1 MHSIK
6 LKQKMLLLTIIPLV
20 VSIVAV
26 MLVVQAKLAE
36 LGEKEISTINAE
48 LIALKEESLKGF
60 IELAASTVQ
69 PILDNAREIGDAE
82 ARKQAADILR
92 TMRYGE
98 ANDGYI
104 FVYSYDGVNVVNGPK
119 QTLEGK
125 NLIDLKDPD
134 GVPIIKELISAAKS
148 GGGYVNYK
156 WAKPSKEMDVA
167 KLSYADSID
176 EFKWMIG
183 TGFYIDDIEEKLAVI
198 QEKVDTDIQNTMLI
212 IAALGALLLVVFVLI
227 ALWMSSKI
235 TRPLRDVAE
244 ALADIS
250 AGEGDLTRRL
260 TVSTGDE
267 VGLVATGFN
276 NFADKIQ
283 HLVVDLKKSIQ
294 ELSRSTEQMNQV
306 VKKTNADVQRQR
318 HETTQTAAAVHEM
331 AATAQE
337 VASNAGG
344 AASAADQADHA
355 TSDGQKEVE
364 ATISALQQLYQD
376 VNRSSEVISRL
387 DDDADKIGS
396 VVNVIKEI
404 ADQTNLLAL
413 NAAIEAAR
421 AGEYG
426 RGFSVVADEVRT
438 LANRTQESTQ
448 EIQMMIERL
457 LTGAREA
464 VSVMETSRSQG
475 ETTVERAAK
484 ASESLGVITASVSTI
499 NNMNMQI
506 ASAAEEQT
514 AVADEISSSV
524 QQIADIAEHSAKNAD
539 NLEATTNEMSRLEK
553 RLQSLVGH
561 FKV

>member
-60 IELAASTVQ
+60 IELAVSTVQ

-98 ANDGYI
+98 ANNGYI

-183 TGFYIDDIEEKLAVI
+183 TGFYIDDIEDKLAVT
-198 QEKVDTDIQNTMLI
+198 QKKVNADIQNTMLI

>member
-26 MLVVQAKLAE
+26 MLVVQAKLAD
-36 LGEKEISTINAE
+36 LGRKEISTINAE
-48 LIALKEESLKGF
+48 LVALKEESLKGF
-60 IELAASTVQ
+60 IELAVSTVQ
-69 PILDNAREIGDAE
+69 PIIDNAREIGDAE

-119 QTLEGK
+119 RALEGK
-125 NLIDLKDPD
+125 NLLDLKDPD
-134 GVPIIKELISAAKS
+134 GVPIIKELISTAKS
-148 GGGYVNYK
+148 GGGYVSYK
-156 WAKPSKEMDVA
+156 WPKPSKGIDVA

-176 EFKWMIG
+176 EFNWMIG
-183 TGFYIDDIEEKLAVI
+183 TGFYIDDIEDKLAVT
-198 QEKVDTDIQNTMLI
+198 QKKVDADIQNTMLI
-212 IAALGALLLVVFVLI
+212 IAALGVLLLVVFVLI

-260 TVSTGDE
+260 IVSTGDE

-283 HLVVDLKKSIQ
+283 HLVADLKKSIQ

>member
-60 IELAASTVQ
+60 IELAVSTVQ

-98 ANDGYI
+98 ANDGYV

-156 WAKPSKEMDVA
+156 WAKPSKEMDVP

-183 TGFYIDDIEEKLAVI
+183 TGFYIDDIEDKLAVT
-198 QEKVDTDIQNTMLI
+198 QKKVNADIQNTMLI

-260 TVSTGDE
+260 SVSTGDE

>member
-26 MLVVQAKLAE
+26 MLVVQAKLAD

-156 WAKPSKEMDVA
+156 WAKPSKEMDVP

-244 ALADIS
+244 ALGDIS

-283 HLVVDLKKSIQ
+283 HLIVDLKKSIQ

>member
-60 IELAASTVQ
+60 IELAVSTVQ

-134 GVPIIKELISAAKS
+134 GVPIIKELINAAKS

-156 WAKPSKEMDVA
+156 WAKPSKEMDIP

-183 TGFYIDDIEEKLAVI
+183 TGFYIDDIEDKLAVT
-198 QEKVDTDIQNTMLI
+198 QKKVNADIQNTMLI

>member
-156 WAKPSKEMDVA
+156 WAKPSKEMDVP

-183 TGFYIDDIEEKLAVI
+183 TGFYIDDIEEKLAVT
-198 QEKVDTDIQNTMLI
+198 QKKVNADIQNTMLI

>member
-1 MHSIK
+1 
-6 LKQKMLLLTIIPLV
+6 
-20 VSIVAV
+20 
-26 MLVVQAKLAE
+26 
-36 LGEKEISTINAE
+36 
-48 LIALKEESLKGF
+48 
-60 IELAASTVQ
+60 
-69 PILDNAREIGDAE
+69 
-82 ARKQAADILR
+82 
-92 TMRYGE
+92 
-98 ANDGYI
+98 
-104 FVYSYDGVNVVNGPK
+104 
-119 QTLEGK
+119 
-125 NLIDLKDPD
+125 
-134 GVPIIKELISAAKS
+134 
-148 GGGYVNYK
+148 
-156 WAKPSKEMDVA
+156 
-167 KLSYADSID
+167 
-176 EFKWMIG
+176 
-183 TGFYIDDIEEKLAVI
+183 
-198 QEKVDTDIQNTMLI
+198 
-212 IAALGALLLVVFVLI
+212 
-227 ALWMSSKI
+227 LWMSSKI

-244 ALADIS
+244 ALGDIS

-283 HLVVDLKKSIQ
+283 HLIVDLKKSIQ

>member
-60 IELAASTVQ
+60 IELAVSTVQ

-183 TGFYIDDIEEKLAVI
+183 TGFYIDDIEDKLAVT
-198 QEKVDTDIQNTMLI
+198 QKKVNADIQNTMLI

-260 TVSTGDE
+260 SVSTGDE

-457 LTGAREA
+457 PTGAREA

>member
-60 IELAASTVQ
+60 IELAVSTVQ

-104 FVYSYDGVNVVNGPK
+104 FVYTYDGVNVVNAAK

-134 GVPIIKELISAAKS
+134 GVPIIKELINAAKS

-156 WAKPSKEMDVA
+156 WAKPSKEMDIP

-183 TGFYIDDIEEKLAVI
+183 TGFYIDDIEDKLAVT
-198 QEKVDTDIQNTMLI
+198 QKKVNADIQNTMLI

>member
-6 LKQKMLLLTIIPLV
+6 LKQKMLFLTIIPLV

-183 TGFYIDDIEEKLAVI
+183 TGFYIDDIEDKLAVT
-198 QEKVDTDIQNTMLI
+198 QKKVNADIQNTMLI

>member
-60 IELAASTVQ
+60 IELAVSTVQ

-156 WAKPSKEMDVA
+156 WAKPSKEMDVP

-212 IAALGALLLVVFVLI
+212 IAALGAL
-227 ALWMSSKI
+227 
-235 TRPLRDVAE
+235 
-244 ALADIS
+244 
-250 AGEGDLTRRL
+250 
-260 TVSTGDE
+260 
-267 VGLVATGFN
+267 
-276 NFADKIQ
+276 
-283 HLVVDLKKSIQ
+283 
-294 ELSRSTEQMNQV
+294 
-306 VKKTNADVQRQR
+306 
-318 HETTQTAAAVHEM
+318 
-331 AATAQE
+331 
-337 VASNAGG
+337 
-344 AASAADQADHA
+344 
-355 TSDGQKEVE
+355 
-364 ATISALQQLYQD
+364 
-376 VNRSSEVISRL
+376 
-387 DDDADKIGS
+387 
-396 VVNVIKEI
+396 
-404 ADQTNLLAL
+404 
-413 NAAIEAAR
+413 
-421 AGEYG
+421 
-426 RGFSVVADEVRT
+426 
-438 LANRTQESTQ
+438 
-448 EIQMMIERL
+448 
-457 LTGAREA
+457 
-464 VSVMETSRSQG
+464 
-475 ETTVERAAK
+475 
-484 ASESLGVITASVSTI
+484 
-499 NNMNMQI
+499 
-506 ASAAEEQT
+506 
-514 AVADEISSSV
+514 
-524 QQIADIAEHSAKNAD
+524 
-539 NLEATTNEMSRLEK
+539 
-553 RLQSLVGH
+553 
-561 FKV
+561 

>member
-60 IELAASTVQ
+60 IELAVSTVQ

-183 TGFYIDDIEEKLAVI
+183 TGFYIDDIEDKLAVT
-198 QEKVDTDIQNTMLI
+198 QKKVNADIQNTMLI

>member
-1 MHSIK
+1 MPSIK

-20 VSIVAV
+20 VSVVTV
-26 MLVVQAKLAE
+26 MLVVGSKLSE
-36 LGEKEISTINAE
+36 LGKKEVATIEAE
-48 LIALKEESLKGF
+48 LITSKEEALKGF
-60 IELAASTVQ
+60 TELAISAVQ
-69 PILDNAREIGDAE
+69 PIIDQAANENDVE
-82 ARKQAADILR
+82 AKKQAADLLR
-92 TMRYGE
+92 TMIFGE
-98 ANDGYI
+98 AKDGYI
-104 FVYSYDGVNVVNGPK
+104 FVYNYDGVNIVTGPK
-119 QTLEGK
+119 PALEGK
-125 NLIDLKDPD
+125 NLLSLKDPN
-134 GVPIIKELISAAKS
+134 GVLVIKELIDVARE
-148 GGGYVNYK
+148 GGGYVNYQ
-156 WAKPSKEMDVA
+156 WAKPSKNKDVA
-167 KLSYADSID
+167 KLSYATKVDK
-176 EFKWMIG
+176 FNWMVG
-183 TGFYIDDIEEKLAVI
+183 TGFYIDDIEDKLALTREAVNA
-198 QEKVDTDIQNTMLI
+198 DIQHTMLM
-212 IAALGALLLVVFVLI
+212 IAFSGLVLLLVFILL
-227 ALWMSSKI
+227 ALWISAKI
-235 TRPLRDVAE
+235 TRPLIAVAE
-244 ALADIS
+244 ALTDIS
-250 AGEGDLTRRL
+250 AGDGDLTRRL
-260 TVSTGDE
+260 SVTTGDE
-267 VGLVATGFN
+267 IALVATGFN

-283 HLVVDLKKSIQ
+283 HLVVDLKKSIE
-294 ELSRSTEQMNQV
+294 ELSRSTVQMNNV

-337 VASNAGG
+337 VATNAGG
-344 AASAADQADHA
+344 AATAADEADHA

-376 VNRSSEVISRL
+376 VNRSSDVISRL
-387 DDDADKIGS
+387 DNDADKIGS

-448 EIQMMIERL
+448 EIQTMIERL
-457 LTGAREA
+457 LNGAREA
-464 VSVMETSRSQG
+464 VGVMQTSRSQG
-475 ETTVERAAK
+475 EKTVERAAK
-484 ASESLGVITASVSTI
+484 ASESLGMITAAVSTI

-539 NLEATTNEMSRLEK
+539 DLEVTTNEMSRLEK
-553 RLQSLVGH
+553 RLMSLVGH

>member
-36 LGEKEISTINAE
+36 LGEKEISTINTE

-60 IELAASTVQ
+60 IELAVSTVQ

-183 TGFYIDDIEEKLAVI
+183 TGFYIDDIEDKLAVT
-198 QEKVDTDIQNTMLI
+198 QKKVNADIQNTMLI

>member
-183 TGFYIDDIEEKLAVI
+183 TGFYIDDIEDKLAVT
-198 QEKVDTDIQNTMLI
+198 QKKVNADIQNTMLI

>member
-60 IELAASTVQ
+60 IELAVSTVQ

-156 WAKPSKEMDVA
+156 WAKPSKEMDVP

-244 ALADIS
+244 ALGDIS

-260 TVSTGDE
+260 TVYTGDE

-283 HLVVDLKKSIQ
+283 HLIVDLKKSIQ

>member
-60 IELAASTVQ
+60 IELAVSTVQ

-183 TGFYIDDIEEKLAVI
+183 TGFYIDDIEDKLAVT
-198 QEKVDTDIQNTMLI
+198 QKKVNADIQNTMLI

-260 TVSTGDE
+260 SVSTGDE

>member
-1 MHSIK
+1 MPSIK

-20 VSIVAV
+20 VSVVTV
-26 MLVVQAKLAE
+26 MLVVGSKLSE
-36 LGEKEISTINAE
+36 LGKKEVATIEAE
-48 LIALKEESLKGF
+48 LITSKEEALKGF
-60 IELAASTVQ
+60 TELAISAVQ
-69 PILDNAREIGDAE
+69 PIIDQAANENDVE
-82 ARKQAADILR
+82 AKKQAADLLR
-92 TMRYGE
+92 TMIFGE
-98 ANDGYI
+98 AKDGYI
-104 FVYSYDGVNVVNGPK
+104 FVYNYDGVNIVTGPK
-119 QTLEGK
+119 PALEGK
-125 NLIDLKDPD
+125 NLLSLKDPN
-134 GVPIIKELISAAKS
+134 GVLVIKELIDVARE
-148 GGGYVNYK
+148 GGGYVNYQ
-156 WAKPSKEMDVA
+156 WAKPSKNKDVA
-167 KLSYADSID
+167 KLSYATKVDK
-176 EFKWMIG
+176 FNWMVG
-183 TGFYIDDIEEKLAVI
+183 TGFYIDDIEDKLALTREAVNA
-198 QEKVDTDIQNTMLI
+198 DIQHTMLM
-212 IAALGALLLVVFVLI
+212 IAFSGLVLLLVFILL
-227 ALWMSSKI
+227 ALWISAKI
-235 TRPLRDVAE
+235 TRPLIAVAE
-244 ALADIS
+244 ALTDIS

-260 TVSTGDE
+260 SVTTGDE
-267 VGLVATGFN
+267 VASVATGFN

-283 HLVVDLKKSIQ
+283 HLVVDLKKSIE
-294 ELSRSTEQMNQV
+294 ELSRSTGQMKSV

-337 VASNAGG
+337 VATNAGG
-344 AASAADQADHA
+344 AATAADEADHA

-376 VNRSSEVISRL
+376 VNRSSDVISRL
-387 DDDADKIGS
+387 DNDADKIGS

-448 EIQMMIERL
+448 EIQTMIERL
-457 LTGAREA
+457 LNGAREA
-464 VSVMETSRSQG
+464 VGVMQTSRSQG
-475 ETTVERAAK
+475 EKTVERAAK
-484 ASESLGVITASVSTI
+484 ASESLGMITAAVSTI

-539 NLEATTNEMSRLEK
+539 DLEVTTNEMSRLEK
-553 RLQSLVGH
+553 RLMSLVGH

>member
-1 MHSIK
+1 VKWPDLNK
-6 LKQKMLLLTIIPLV
+6 L
-20 VSIVAV
+20 VSD
-26 MLVVQAKLAE
+26 E
-36 LGEKEISTINAE
+36 LGAIH
-48 LIALKEESLKGF
+48 
-60 IELAASTVQ
+60 
-69 PILDNAREIGDAE
+69 
-82 ARKQAADILR
+82 
-92 TMRYGE
+92 
-98 ANDGYI
+98 
-104 FVYSYDGVNVVNGPK
+104 
-119 QTLEGK
+119 
-125 NLIDLKDPD
+125 
-134 GVPIIKELISAAKS
+134 
-148 GGGYVNYK
+148 
-156 WAKPSKEMDVA
+156 
-167 KLSYADSID
+167 
-176 EFKWMIG
+176 
-183 TGFYIDDIEEKLAVI
+183 TGFYIDDIEDKLAVT
-198 QEKVDTDIQNTMLI
+198 QKKVNADIQNTMLI

-260 TVSTGDE
+260 SVSTGDE